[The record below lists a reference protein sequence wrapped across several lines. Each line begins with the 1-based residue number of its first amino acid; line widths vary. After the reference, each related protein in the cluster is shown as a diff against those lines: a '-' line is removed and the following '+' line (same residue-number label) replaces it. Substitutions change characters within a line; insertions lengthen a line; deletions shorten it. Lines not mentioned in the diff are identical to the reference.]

1 VICRPVSEIAAKEFW
16 WNIQWLINSMPLIGT
31 TFSPRLPPQQI
42 KFCLRTKQS
51 NNTWQ
56 LHSIERGLD
65 PLAGVF
71 FYTSVPFHFRHLSR
85 SEFLCIFSTTNVGI
99 RTTLCSVVWLRWIS
113 SPSAWFASVLG
124 GRLYTHNAVCSTVHN
139 SFVLANWWFV
149 VRFEIFRATL
159 LTIRACGT
167 YFRADW

>member
-1 VICRPVSEIAAKEFW
+1 VHFWSLICRPISEIAAKEFW
-16 WNIQWLINSMPLIGT
+16 WNIQWLINSVPLIGT

-85 SEFLCIFSTTNVGI
+85 SEIPMHIFNDQRRNKDHSMPSGLVEMDIKSICLICCRTWRQAVQTQCNVLYCAQFFLYWQIDVLSSDLKFSE
-99 RTTLCSVVWLRWIS
+99 RR
-113 SPSAWFASVLG
+113 
-124 GRLYTHNAVCSTVHN
+124 
-139 SFVLANWWFV
+139 
-149 VRFEIFRATL
+149 
-159 LTIRACGT
+159 
-167 YFRADW
+167 